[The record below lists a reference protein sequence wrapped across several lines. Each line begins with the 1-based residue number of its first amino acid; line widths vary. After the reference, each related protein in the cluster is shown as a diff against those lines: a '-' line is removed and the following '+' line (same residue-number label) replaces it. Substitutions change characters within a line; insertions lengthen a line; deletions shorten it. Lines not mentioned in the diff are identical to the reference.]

1 MQILVVYLS
10 FKVVL
15 YWSCTGVVILYFNAF
30 ACICL
35 FRGAGGIVRSFRPGS
50 VRRRRAEVRP
60 EAGGGWDCAELQAWL
75 CPTEEGRGQAWS
87 GGCAV
92 GWEGWSFGLDGSL
105 RWISAV
111 EEVGKPKAQPV
122 SVWVRLGG
130 WSFGLWLVALA
141 WGLEDVKAQ
150 SPAIAGQPATK
161 IPKIPKI
168 PIALDDSGELKQ
180 LP

>member
-60 EAGGGWDCAELQAWL
+60 EAGDVRLVGRAGVLGLTARCVGLVRWKRSASPKPSPWALACGGI
-75 CPTEEGRGQAWS
+75 
-87 GGCAV
+87 
-92 GWEGWSFGLDGSL
+92 GWSFGLDGSL

-111 EEVGKPKAQPV
+111 EEVGKPKAQPICV
-122 SVWVRLGG
+122 G
-130 WSFGLWLVALA
+130 AL
-141 WGLEDVKAQ
+141 
-150 SPAIAGQPATK
+150 
-161 IPKIPKI
+161 PKFLKLPKF
-168 PIALDDSGELKQ
+168 LLH
-180 LP
+180 